1 MIQNV
6 FTMLFIYIF
15 FVSYRVTR
23 SNIFVFWV
31 IKMLLMLFIISAV
44 QKYFIKLSLSLLYSF
59 KLLIFIFFKGKRRK
73 KSKKENCTNLNPILQ
88 QQDVSWFAS
97 LCQNSF

>member
-59 KLLIFIFFKGKRRK
+59 KLLIFIFLKEKGERK
-73 KSKKENCTNLNPILQ
+73 VKKKIVQT
-88 QQDVSWFAS
+88 
-97 LCQNSF
+97 

>member
-1 MIQNV
+1 M
-6 FTMLFIYIF
+6 FLLCCLYIFF

-59 KLLIFIFFKGKRRK
+59 KLLIFIFLKEKGERK
-73 KSKKENCTNLNPILQ
+73 VKKKIVQT
-88 QQDVSWFAS
+88 
-97 LCQNSF
+97 

>member
-1 MIQNV
+1 M
-6 FTMLFIYIF
+6 FLLCCLYIFF

-59 KLLIFIFFKGKRRK
+59 KLLIFIFKGKRRK
-73 KSKKENCTNLNPILQ
+73 KSKRENCTNLNPILQ

>member
-1 MIQNV
+1 M
-6 FTMLFIYIF
+6 FLLCCIYIF
-15 FVSYRVTR
+15 FFYVSYRVTR

-59 KLLIFIFFKGKRRK
+59 KLLIFKRK
-73 KSKKENCTNLNPILQ
+73 KEKEK
-88 QQDVSWFAS
+88 
-97 LCQNSF
+97 